1 MQEINHK
8 KGKIYY
14 SMGEVAEMFD
24 VNPSLLR
31 YWEQEFDILKPHRN
45 KKGNRLFTPKDVDNI
60 RIIYHLL
67 KERKMKI
74 EVARKYIRDYRKEV
88 DRDAEITEHL
98 MNIRAILLEIKQDL
112 PTAGSGGRRLR
123 RRAVA
128 VPQQSGRET
137 VGKGDEAGKER
148 TAGTKTRNGRQ
159 ADRPVLPNLPRSDRG
174 DPGESGES
182 GETGPC
188 HGGYQAALRGTGT
201 LRGGRSAGTDAG
213 GKNGDDD
220 GFESARAAFAGETA
234 GEETPQEE
242 EPKPR
247 VQAIEQT
254 LF

>member
-112 PTAGSGGRRLR
+112 AYGG
-123 RRAVA
+123 AVVDDDCDEEPVA
-128 VPQQSGRET
+128 VPQQSGRKT
-137 VGKGDEAGKER
+137 VGKGDEAGE
-148 TAGTKTRNGRQ
+148 TDTGTKTGTAAA
-159 ADRPVLPNLPRSDRG
+159 ADRAPESAAQLPNHP
-174 DPGESGES
+174 
-182 GETGPC
+182 
-188 HGGYQAALRGTGT
+188 
-201 LRGGRSAGTDAG
+201 
-213 GKNGDDD
+213 
-220 GFESARAAFAGETA
+220 
-234 GEETPQEE
+234 
-242 EPKPR
+242 
-247 VQAIEQT
+247 
-254 LF
+254 

>member
-67 KERKMKI
+67 KERNMKI
-74 EVARKYIRDYRKEV
+74 EVARKHIRDYRKEV
-88 DRDAEITEHL
+88 DRDAEITERL

-112 PTAGSGGRRLR
+112 AYEGQTVDDDTDDLADEAMPQAAGDAVKSYSTGEEEGGAPTNSARETAGRTEQPADGAAAPASSRPPFEEQVLFE
-123 RRAVA
+123 VA
-128 VPQQSGRET
+128 VPLELLQ
-137 VGKGDEAGKER
+137 AG
-148 TAGTKTRNGRQ
+148 
-159 ADRPVLPNLPRSDRG
+159 
-174 DPGESGES
+174 
-182 GETGPC
+182 
-188 HGGYQAALRGTGT
+188 AA
-201 LRGGRSAGTDAG
+201 AA
-213 GKNGDDD
+213 DD
-220 GFESARAAFAGETA
+220 GFESAKAAFAGEAAA
-234 GEETPQEE
+234 GEEAPEE
-242 EPKPR
+242 EPKPK

>member
-88 DRDAEITEHL
+88 DRDTEITEHL

-112 PTAGSGGRRLR
+112 AYGGEVVDDDCDEEPMAVPQPSGRTTVGEGNDEGETETGPDTGMAAPAGNAPESAAQPTGEAQERPAPATDARPPFEEQVLFE
-123 RRAVA
+123 VA
-128 VPQQSGRET
+128 VPLELMQAGRR
-137 VGKGDEAGKER
+137 A
-148 TAGTKTRNGRQ
+148 
-159 ADRPVLPNLPRSDRG
+159 
-174 DPGESGES
+174 
-182 GETGPC
+182 
-188 HGGYQAALRGTGT
+188 
-201 LRGGRSAGTDAG
+201 
-213 GKNGDDD
+213 DDD
-220 GFESARAAFAGETA
+220 GFESARAAFAGEGA
-234 GEETPQEE
+234 GEEAPQEE
-242 EPKPR
+242 EPKPK

>member
-112 PTAGSGGRRLR
+112 AYG
-123 RRAVA
+123 
-128 VPQQSGRET
+128 
-137 VGKGDEAGKER
+137 GKGDEAGE
-148 TAGTKTRNGRQ
+148 TDTGTKTGTAAA
-159 ADRPVLPNLPRSDRG
+159 ADRAP
-174 DPGESGES
+174 ESAAQPT
-182 GETGPC
+182 GETRERAERPAPATADTRPPFEEQVLFEVAVPLELM
-188 HGGYQAALRGTGT
+188 QA
-201 LRGGRSAGTDAG
+201 GRTA
-213 GKNGDDD
+213 DDD

>member
-112 PTAGSGGRRLR
+112 AYGG
-123 RRAVA
+123 AVVDDDCDEEPVA
-128 VPQQSGRET
+128 VPQQSGRKT
-137 VGKGDEAGKER
+137 VGKGDEAGE
-148 TAGTKTRNGRQ
+148 TDTGTKTGTAAA
-159 ADRPVLPNLPRSDRG
+159 ADRAPESAAQPT
-174 DPGESGES
+174 GETRERA
-182 GETGPC
+182 ETGPC

-213 GKNGDDD
+213 GKNGRRRRVRIGPCRLRRRNCRRGDP
-220 GFESARAAFAGETA
+220 AGRGA
-234 GEETPQEE
+234 
-242 EPKPR
+242 
-247 VQAIEQT
+247 
-254 LF
+254 

>member
-112 PTAGSGGRRLR
+112 AYGG
-123 RRAVA
+123 AVVDDDCDEEPVA
-128 VPQQSGRET
+128 VPQQSERET
-137 VGKGDEAGKER
+137 VGR
-148 TAGTKTRNGRQ
+148 GTKREKRTPGRKRE
-159 ADRPVLPNLPRSDRG
+159 RPQRPTVLPNLPRSRPGRPGRERRDRPLPRRI
-174 DPGESGES
+174 PGRPSRNRYS
-182 GETGPC
+182 SRWPF
-188 HGGYQAALRGTGT
+188 RW
-201 LRGGRSAGTDAG
+201 
-213 GKNGDDD
+213 N
-220 GFESARAAFAGETA
+220 
-234 GEETPQEE
+234 
-242 EPKPR
+242 
-247 VQAIEQT
+247 
-254 LF
+254 

>member
-112 PTAGSGGRRLR
+112 AYGLSLIHISEPT
-123 RRAVA
+123 
-128 VPQQSGRET
+128 
-137 VGKGDEAGKER
+137 
-148 TAGTKTRNGRQ
+148 
-159 ADRPVLPNLPRSDRG
+159 RP
-174 DPGESGES
+174 
-182 GETGPC
+182 
-188 HGGYQAALRGTGT
+188 
-201 LRGGRSAGTDAG
+201 
-213 GKNGDDD
+213 
-220 GFESARAAFAGETA
+220 
-234 GEETPQEE
+234 
-242 EPKPR
+242 
-247 VQAIEQT
+247 
-254 LF
+254 

>member
-88 DRDAEITEHL
+88 DRDAEIAEHL

-112 PTAGSGGRRLR
+112 AYGGEVVNDDYDDDPRPAAPTASANEPREATVGISADRPSLAPRTDTLPGQPDETTPETERTSENGEPSATASDGPADRKPPFEEQVLFE
-123 RRAVA
+123 VA
-128 VPQQSGRET
+128 VPLELMQ
-137 VGKGDEAGKER
+137 AGR
-148 TAGTKTRNGRQ
+148 TA
-159 ADRPVLPNLPRSDRG
+159 
-174 DPGESGES
+174 
-182 GETGPC
+182 
-188 HGGYQAALRGTGT
+188 
-201 LRGGRSAGTDAG
+201 
-213 GKNGDDD
+213 DDD
-220 GFESARAAFAGETA
+220 GFESARAAFTGEAAPAESSTD
-234 GEETPQEE
+234 EP
-242 EPKPR
+242 EPK